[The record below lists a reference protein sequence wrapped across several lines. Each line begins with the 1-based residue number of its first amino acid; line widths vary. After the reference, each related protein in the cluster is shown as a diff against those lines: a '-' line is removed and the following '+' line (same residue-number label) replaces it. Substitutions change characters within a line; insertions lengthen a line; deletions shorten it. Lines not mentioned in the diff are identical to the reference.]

1 MDIEYKG
8 ANSIIID
15 RKKDIFVIDPKL
27 SNVGL
32 KDYKGKSVAFIATKH
47 DFMSDPTD
55 EETVL
60 IDGPGEYEV
69 RNCTIKGIAAKP
81 HSSLKEGDKSA
92 TMYRLDL
99 DDTSIAIIGH
109 VDVNLTD
116 DQLEF
121 LGVVDILIIPV
132 GGYGYT
138 LEPKEAANLVKKIEP
153 KTVIPTHYAD
163 DGIKYEVQQANLE
176 EFVKELGSAVEEYPK
191 LKLKAGLLPTTLTVY
206 KLNLSK

>member
-8 ANSIIID
+8 ANSIVID
-15 RKKDIFVIDPKL
+15 RKKDVFVIDPKL
-27 SNVGL
+27 SSVGL

-47 DFMSDPTD
+47 DFLSEPTD

-69 RNCTIKGIAAKP
+69 KNCTIKGVAARP

-99 DDTSIAIIGH
+99 DDTSIAVIGH
-109 VDVNLTD
+109 VDANLTD

-163 DGIKYEVQQANLE
+163 DNIKYEVQQANLE
-176 EFVKELGSAVEEYPK
+176 EFVKELGSSVEEYSK
-191 LKLKAGLLPTTLTVY
+191 LKVKAGLLPASLTVY